1 MLIQGTDL
9 DEIITQKGKEEEEK
23 ETVVS
28 SEARGESRP
37 RERLRAYSKA
47 ETIAGGGG
55 TGK

>member
-1 MLIQGTDL
+1 MKK
-9 DEIITQKGKEEEEK
+9 EHKEEEEK